1 MEYCLDF
8 QKIFLKPSF
17 TKGAFPDHTKLAVVT
32 PIYKGKCKLEVSN
45 YRLVSVLPILSKV
58 LEKLMFNST
67 VDFLEK
73 VKLYININMA
83 SKTASPHHILPLI
96 FIQEL

>member
-1 MEYCLDF
+1 M
-8 QKIFLKPSF
+8 FLNLVYNKNRN
-17 TKGAFPDHTKLAVVT
+17 KCKKDRVNG
-32 PIYKGKCKLEVSN
+32 KGKCKLEVSN

-67 VDFLEK
+67 VDFPEK